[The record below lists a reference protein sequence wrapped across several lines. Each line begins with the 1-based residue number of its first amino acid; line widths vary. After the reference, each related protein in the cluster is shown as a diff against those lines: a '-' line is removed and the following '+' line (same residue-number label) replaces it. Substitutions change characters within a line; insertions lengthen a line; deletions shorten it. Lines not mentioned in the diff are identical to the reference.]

1 MKKKHLP
8 VYWEKLQSVYM
19 YSLIEYKPGEV
30 SDPGPSALDI
40 EQPGGMNI
48 LPDLFKIIEQFDF
61 VFCISGEIE

>member
-1 MKKKHLP
+1 MKKKKLT
-8 VYWEKLQSVYM
+8 VYWEKLQSYM

-48 LPDLFKIIEQFDF
+48 LPDIRT
-61 VFCISGEIE
+61 C